1 MDSDVLYSTID
12 IRDSGSG
19 IQHLGG
25 QRGRELGVTSLSS
38 FSFAFFFFEGG
49 RGKLVCLCCRCSFVL
64 LCSMDTATV
73 SLVGSVFP
81 VPVLI

>member
-38 FSFAFFFFEGG
+38 FSFAFFFLKGG
-49 RGKLVCLCCRCSFVL
+49 GANLFVFVVVVLSFSYVAWTLQPCLWLVLFSPFRF
-64 LCSMDTATV
+64 
-73 SLVGSVFP
+73 
-81 VPVLI
+81 